1 MGRLR
6 GFDYKSPYFY
16 MVTLKRLK
24 GLAAFSEI
32 GPKGLVENEITR
44 AFKAII
50 RSFPNRWRCCEEIS
64 PFVIMPDHLH
74 LLFKIRAIPDRVAL
88 GVLVSQLAKA
98 LRNAYWQV
106 VAADAATGNTPP
118 TSPAHAACPNHA
130 GLSGGARGA
139 GGAMGLAGGTMGLA
153 GGASAPPRGQSRDIF
168 EKDWHDWIVKK
179 EGQLAAFRRYIRE
192 NPVRAALR
200 RANARFFRQVAPVD
214 FLGRRWFAYGNRAL
228 LDLPV
233 LVPFKGHRA
242 TAEGS
247 PEWNALVESAA
258 RIGPGGAGVSTF
270 MSPLEKACGNAIV
283 RAGGGLVV
291 LSPEGFG
298 PRWHP
303 PREKEHFCAAGRMLF
318 LSLYEA
324 TARQPTRKGLYD
336 RCHEMVDLAQA
347 WLK

>member
-1 MGRLR
+1 MGRLK

-32 GPKGLVENEITR
+32 GPNGLVENEITR
-44 AFKAII
+44 AFAAVI
-50 RSFPNRWRCCEEIS
+50 RGFHAKWRCCEEIS

-98 LRNAYWQV
+98 LRRAYWQV

-118 TSPAHAACPNHA
+118 VSPGHAV
-130 GLSGGARGA
+130 LSGA
-139 GGAMGLAGGTMGLA
+139 GSA
-153 GGASAPPRGQSRDIF
+153 GGASAPPRGQSREKPFQSREIPAPRPIF

-192 NPVRAALR
+192 NPARAALR
-200 RANARFFRQVAPVD
+200 RAHARFFQQVAPVD
-214 FLGRRWFAYGNRAL
+214 FLDRRWFAYGNRAL
-228 LDLPV
+228 LGLPV

-270 MSPLEKACGNAIV
+270 MSPLEKACGNAIA

-303 PREKEHFCAAGRMLF
+303 PREKERFCAAGRMLF

-324 TARQPTRKGLYD
+324 TARQPTRKELYD
-336 RCHEMVDLAQA
+336 RCHEMVDLAQTG
-347 WLK
+347 LK